1 MLIWWQEQIIE
12 RLAVQRPKPCCWS
25 SLWFGVVLLK
35 YAWPSLKKG
44 VILMGE
50 HVFLYNLSTPF
61 SIHGAFPDVQAAR
74 SKATDAP
81 ERQRCRL

>member
-1 MLIWWQEQIIE
+1 MVAGTNHRKVSSSAPEAMLLEQLVVWCCFAEIC
-12 RLAVQRPKPCCWS
+12 LAFPE
-25 SLWFGVVLLK
+25 
-35 YAWPSLKKG
+35 KG

-50 HVFLYNLSTPF
+50 HVFLYNLSIPF